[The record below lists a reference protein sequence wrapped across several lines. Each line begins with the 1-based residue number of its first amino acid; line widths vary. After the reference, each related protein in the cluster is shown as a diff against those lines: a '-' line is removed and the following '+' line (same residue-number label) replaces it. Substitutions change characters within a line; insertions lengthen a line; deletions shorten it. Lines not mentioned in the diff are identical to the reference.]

1 MQMPLGSDIDNAP
14 SGVVCL
20 CILLVLYLQKYIEN
34 KIGCPGFAEA
44 FPQCDGSVSMHCQIQ
59 VIMTN
64 TFAYK
69 EDENASLLLAITDTY
84 GR

>member
-1 MQMPLGSDIDNAP
+1 MQLPLGSEIDNA
-14 SGVVCL
+14 SSCVVCL
-20 CILLVLYLQKYIEN
+20 CILLVLYLQKCIESN
-34 KIGCPGFAEA
+34 IGCPGFAEA

-69 EDENASLLLAITDTY
+69 EDANTSLLLAITDTY